1 MTTWTVGD
9 VRIVRIVD
17 LEVDLPAGRP
27 VPDWC
32 VPAFANGRGE
42 VGLAFSAFGI
52 FSAGRRIVVDPWLAN
67 DGPRGREGAAAVA
80 ERLLHELA
88 EAGFAAGEVDAVVNT
103 HLDGIG
109 WNTRPAPHGGA
120 WVPSFP
126 NARYH
131 WSAIQLDRRAADD
144 RLVPLLA
151 ANVIDA
157 VAPGDQLT
165 SEVSVQDA
173 PGHERGHLA
182 VRIDSGGQVAII
194 PGHLFL
200 SPLQVADPAI
210 PFDEDQV
217 TAADTRTRLLNDLAD
232 RQGLLLSPLL
242 GGPGGGVVRRAG
254 RGWCLDACAPPA
266 PGAVA
271 GPT

>member
-9 VRIVRIVD
+9 VKVVRVVD

-52 FSAGRRIVVDPWLAN
+52 LAAGRRIVVDPWLAN
-67 DGPRGREGAAAVA
+67 DGPRGRKGAAGVA
-80 ERLLHELA
+80 ERLLHALA
-88 EAGFAAGEVDAVVNT
+88 EAGFAAEEVDVVVNT

-109 WNTRPAPHGGA
+109 WNTRPAPSGA

-126 NARYH
+126 AARYR
-131 WSAIQLDRRAADD
+131 WSAVQLDRHGADD
-144 RLVPLLA
+144 RLGPLLA

-157 VAPGDQLT
+157 VAPGDHLT
-165 SEVSVQDA
+165 SEVSLEDA
-173 PGHERGHLA
+173 PGHEGGHLA
-182 VRIDSGGQVAII
+182 VRIESRGETAVI

-200 SPLQVADPAI
+200 SPLQVADPSI
-210 PFDEDQV
+210 PFDEDPV
-217 TAADTRTRLLNDLAD
+217 TAAETRTRLLNDLAD

-242 GGPGGGVVRRAG
+242 GGPGGGVVHRAG
-254 RGWCLDACAPPA
+254 AGWCLDAHAIPA
-266 PGAVA
+266 PGA
-271 GPT
+271 GGRPG